1 MQLWECAQCRAITRI
16 MLTTKC
22 KQWSML
28 FTLLYYWLS
37 QRSQDKI
44 STSMVWLSLTLYNTN
59 KTKYMNVMSEILKA
73 GWLEL
78 QLVTDVLGMSPLAG
92 NKTGFPLLTVVLITH
107 TTSPIEPWMQVQ
119 SKNIELI
126 FQKSDLFWSD
136 LIWKISVLP
145 DLGIFLYLFCDVTI
159 TSYVWS
165 YWLSRKFPNGQN
177 IFWSN
182 SDIEQSSTHMKN
194 RAKPEPLTSPH

>member
-1 MQLWECAQCRAITRI
+1 MHLCLKHNYIIASRPYSQFPQRLPTSIFSWHGLIALFVLKFDMYKGSHRCIFKMCMKQYTCNYGNVHNVEQLLGLCLPQNVSNDPCF
-16 MLTTKC
+16 
-22 KQWSML
+22 S
-28 FTLLYYWLS
+28 TLLYYWLS

-107 TTSPIEPWMQVQ
+107 TPRPSSHEC
-119 SKNIELI
+119 
-126 FQKSDLFWSD
+126 KSNPKTL
-136 LIWKISVLP
+136 
-145 DLGIFLYLFCDVTI
+145 
-159 TSYVWS
+159 
-165 YWLSRKFPNGQN
+165 N
-177 IFWSN
+177 
-182 SDIEQSSTHMKN
+182 
-194 RAKPEPLTSPH
+194 